1 MKTSS
6 KLYLRRRILALTILG
21 WVANSSSLAAGDSME
36 SALELQS
43 ITTQAA
49 AQINAILTEKAQR
62 TPVEGKLDSNLLY
75 GMRAVNNKLA
85 GSTQVQPA
93 YVQSFIETHVA
104 TDNMVKVKILGSI
117 SDDLLT
123 ALADLGASEIN
134 PVAQYDTVTAQVP
147 ITALLGIAQRADVR
161 FVDLADPGTTQRYDP
176 SPEQLKVLDAIP
188 KSDAIGNVV
197 YPANVIAHGADL
209 VQQAGILGSGVKVC
223 VLSDGVTSLTSEVAA
238 GRLPAGVDVVSGQ
251 EGWGDEGTA
260 MLEIIHQMAPSATL
274 GFATARLSDVSMA
287 ANIIAL
293 RNAPH
298 NCDIIV
304 DDYTY
309 FLEPAFQDGIIAKA
323 VNTVVAS
330 GALYFSSAAN
340 SGSLKKGSSGTWEG
354 DYVVGGTANSLFL
367 GESGKVHSWGS
378 SIYNTLTATTT
389 SWRVLNWSD
398 PMGASSNDYDLFVIS
413 ADKSTVLAHST
424 NLQTGTQNPQE
435 TIPLANQPVNSHFVV
450 LNYGGLAAPRALRLD
465 TERGRLLINT
475 HGNTF
480 GHNAASNAITT
491 AAVNVSTA
499 GGGIFTGG
507 VANPVTTY
515 SSDGP
520 RQIFY
525 DADGAAIKSGNLLF
539 GTSGGSTLHKVDIA
553 AADCV
558 LTGPDAGYSGMYN
571 GVYGTFPHVF
581 CGTSAA
587 APHAAAIAALMKSA
601 KPSLAAGSIKIY
613 MDLLSTLDIEAAGY
627 DENAGFG
634 LLMANAAVK
643 SFLTPIASTTSFFPP
658 TVHRNA
664 GSTLSISLG
673 NTNAVALKNIG
684 FTSNYPANLTN
695 SSRPNALISGAGCT
709 GGTVTATANGNSLV
723 VSGLTIPAGAT
734 CTVTV
739 VVKSATAGHYANSAG
754 SVTTPFGLTGTGLGA
769 TLTVDSRGSSSIAP
783 VLMLLLN

>member
-21 WVANSSSLAAGDSME
+21 WVANSSSLAAGDNIE

-147 ITALLGIAQRADVR
+147 ITVLLGIAQRADVR

-176 SPEQLKVLDAIP
+176 SPEQLKALEAIP

-223 VLSDGVTSLTSEVAA
+223 VLSDGVTSLASEVAA

-251 EGWGDEGTA
+251 AGSGDEGTA

-274 GFATARLSDVSMA
+274 GFATASVSDVSMA
-287 ANIIAL
+287 ANIVAL

-340 SGSLKKGSSGTWEG
+340 SGSLKKGTSGTWEG
-354 DYVVGGTANSLFL
+354 DYVDGGIANSALL
-367 GESGKVHSWGS
+367 GEIGRLHSWGS
-378 SIYNTLTATTT
+378 SVYNTLTAATT

-398 PMGASSNDYDLFVIS
+398 PMGASSNDYELFVIS
-413 ADKSTVLAHST
+413 ADKSTVLAQST
-424 NLQTGTQNPQE
+424 NYQTGTQNPQE
-435 TIPLANQPVNSHFVV
+435 KITLANQPVGSHFIV
-450 LNYGGLAAPRALRLD
+450 LNYAGLAAPRALRLD
-465 TERGRLLINT
+465 TERGRLSINT

-491 AAVNVSTA
+491 AAVNVQTA
-499 GGGIFTGG
+499 GGGIFMGG
-507 VANPVTTY
+507 AANPVTTY

-520 RQIFY
+520 RKIFY
-525 DADGAAIKSGNLLF
+525 DADGASINGKLLF
-539 GTSGGSTLHKVDIA
+539 GTSGGSTLYKVDITA
-553 AADCV
+553 TDGV
-558 LTGPDAGYSGMYN
+558 LTGPTAGYSGA
-571 GVYGTFPHVF
+571 YGTFPHTF
-581 CGTSAA
+581 YGTSAA

-643 SFLTPIASTTSFFPP
+643 SFLTPIASTTSFSPP